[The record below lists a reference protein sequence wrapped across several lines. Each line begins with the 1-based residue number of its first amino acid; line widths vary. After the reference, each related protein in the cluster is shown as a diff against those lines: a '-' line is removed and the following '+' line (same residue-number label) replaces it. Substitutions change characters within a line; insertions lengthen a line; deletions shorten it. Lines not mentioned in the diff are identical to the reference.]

1 MGQRIG
7 EMKCLNP
14 ACSCTD
20 VAVEVTSAGTW
31 QSKCH
36 KCGMPSFGK
45 AGTKW
50 RRDMEKLVTRD
61 ESDEPKPAP
70 KAPAKVDQP
79 APAPEPAPPRP
90 ARRANDPFD
99 LASLR

>member
-20 VAVEVTSAGTW
+20 VAVEVTGAGTW

-36 KCGMPSFGK
+36 RCGMPSFGK

-50 RRDMEKLVTRD
+50 RRDMEKLVTLD
-61 ESDEPKPAP
+61 EASEPAP
-70 KAPAKVDQP
+70 KGPDP
-79 APAPEPAPPRP
+79 APTEAKPPAEPRKPNP
-90 ARRANDPFD
+90 ARPPMSAFNLAD
-99 LASLR
+99 LS